1 MTKDTGRPYVAAARH
16 GRVALVVLAVA
27 LAWTQPATAVGPHK
41 AQAKGATHAKHAS
54 RKAAKPARSQAAAPL
69 VERLSLSDEFDR
81 AELVEQ
87 MLAEC
92 RGIPYNAYE
101 LAQTSGEAL
110 TLPAPI
116 QLMTVRVRHPYCA
129 ELLRTY
135 APKSRV

>member
-1 MTKDTGRPYVAAARH
+1 MTRATGRPYAAAARH
-16 GRVALVVLAVA
+16 GRAALVVLAVA
-27 LAWTQPATAVGPHK
+27 LAWTLPVAAAAPHK
-41 AQAKGATHAKHAS
+41 AHAKGIPHARHAAQKS
-54 RKAAKPARSQAAAPL
+54 TKPAKSQGA
-69 VERLSLSDEFDR
+69 ERLSLSDEFDR
-81 AELVEQ
+81 AGLIEQ

-110 TLPAPI
+110 MLPAPI

-129 ELLRTY
+129 ELMRTY